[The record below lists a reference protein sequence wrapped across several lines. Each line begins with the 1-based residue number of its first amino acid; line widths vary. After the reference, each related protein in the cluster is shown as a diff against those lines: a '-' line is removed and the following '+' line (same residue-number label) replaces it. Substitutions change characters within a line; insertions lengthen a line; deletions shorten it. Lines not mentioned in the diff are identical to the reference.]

1 MVRVKGGVASRN
13 RHKKVR
19 AATKGYR
26 GKRHSTF
33 RLGMQAMMK
42 AGTHAYIGRKQK
54 KRDFR
59 RLWITRISTALRAMG
74 LRYSE
79 VKNQWLH
86 AKMDIDRKNLSELAA
101 NYPKVFEKVVDT
113 AKKAKKVSV

>member
-1 MVRVKGGVASRN
+1 MVRVKGGTTTHA

-19 AATKGYR
+19 SATKGYR
-26 GKRHSTF
+26 GKRSTTF
-33 RLGMQAMMK
+33 RMGMQAMMK
-42 AGTHAYIGRKQK
+42 AGMNAYVGRKQK

-59 RLWITRISTALRAMG
+59 RLWIARISAALRAMG

-86 AKMDIDRKNLSELAA
+86 AKMDVDRKNLAELAVE
-101 NYPKVFEKVVDT
+101 YPKVFEQVVEV
-113 AKKAKKVSV
+113 AKKAKKVKV

>member
-26 GKRHSTF
+26 GKNHTTF
-33 RLGMQAMMK
+33 RLGNQAMMK
-42 AGTHAYIGRKQK
+42 AGMHAYVGRKEK
-54 KRDFR
+54 KRTWR
-59 RLWITRISTALRAMG
+59 RLWISRISIALRNMG

-79 VKNQWLH
+79 IKNKWLH
-86 AKMDIDRKNLSELAA
+86 ARVELDRKSLSELAV
-101 NYPKVFEKVVDT
+101 NYPKVFENVVEV
-113 AKKAKKVSV
+113 AKKAKRVEV